1 MVRSQHKKVKPHKA
15 HAVHHASHPSHA
27 VHHASHA
34 SHGVH
39 HASHAS
45 HSVHHASHAS
55 HSVHRVSKPAVH
67 ESHSQDS
74 VLYFLED
81 YNKYRSSKIQLLS
94 SKSSVLMSRE
104 RIKKLKELKEKDVIL
119 QSKISRE
126 AISLRRRIKTFYESL
141 PKPKENLLN
150 DRVVKAV
157 PVSVGEPRKEEIKIS
172 EVTHDEIKGELAEIN
187 KKLAELGATAD

>member
-104 RIKKLKELKEKDVIL
+104 RIKKLKELKEKVAEVLSYDGPVICDVMVDP
-119 QSKISRE
+119 E
-126 AISLRRRIKTFYESL
+126 GTTA
-141 PKPKENLLN
+141 
-150 DRVVKAV
+150 
-157 PVSVGEPRKEEIKIS
+157 PRLAS
-172 EVTHDEIKGELAEIN
+172 EVLPNGKIVSKPMEDLAPFLDREEFN
-187 KKLAELGATAD
+187 KNMED